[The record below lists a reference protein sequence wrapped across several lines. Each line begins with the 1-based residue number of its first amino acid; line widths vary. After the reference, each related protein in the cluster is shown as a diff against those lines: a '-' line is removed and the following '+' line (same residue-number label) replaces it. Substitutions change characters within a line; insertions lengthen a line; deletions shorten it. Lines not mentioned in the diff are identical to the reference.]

1 MADHEPGEGPTDRL
15 LDPLL
20 PPSAVPVAEAE
31 AGDAP
36 LPVSYGSGDF
46 SPEGP
51 SPGQAEVSRV
61 AALARAAGLGGA
73 QADGGD
79 DDGDDAV
86 AAVALAENG
95 VAESLA
101 ELRPLLASQ
110 VEAESLGAL
119 RVLDVAVTHLGE
131 SGFAQALAK
140 PDWIERIQEACAA
153 HDSVRRLA
161 SIKLL
166 EWVRRLERALPSEAD
181 TFTALYSA
189 QCEDCAEAAGQGGG
203 GGAGGGGAAAAAE
216 PQAQPQAPAQPSPQT
231 QRQSPTPQQ
240 GQPGVPPLQMQQQGQ
255 RVLVRA
261 NDGLHYEFFLPAG
274 QPLPPGLQVAPEAQ
288 AALNAAGTPM
298 SEEAQLELA
307 LAASR
312 EPQTQRSLPAEDE
325 DAAELLRAIKLSQD
339 PGEQVTRSYSEEDPV
354 QVVLAL
360 SQLEHEREQLSRER
374 DTLRLEREASAAA
387 AKPRSPRGGGEAGS
401 LPSMLARLSMSGC
414 VEMSPSDVQIV
425 GRVGRGGFG
434 EVLRGKWKGTDVA
447 LKRLWLTDAGTLDLE
462 AFEREAAVL
471 ASLRHPNVVLLMGVC
486 RTAPADLSLV
496 MEFCPKGSLSKL
508 LHERDMALSMRQ
520 RVRFAMLAAR
530 GMVFLHDHD
539 PPVIHRDLKPANL
552 LVTADMSI
560 KGVLCFERPAFSFVS
575 ARRTLLVFS
584 FWFHL
589 GTAGGHPPGNGR
601 HAFSTDICLKKLTK
615 TDP

>member
-181 TFTALYSA
+181 TFTVLYSA

-360 SQLEHEREQLSRER
+360 SQLEHEREQLARER